1 MVKSISLTN
10 ILNPLNI
17 EVTQIRDAIPIN
29 KPKNAN
35 TFMKEMKE
43 RCLIEKRYV
52 RESNKGMRIYSVLSL
67 AGIDLNVVN
76 SLRK

>member
-1 MVKSISLTN
+1 MVKSMSLTN
-10 ILNPLNI
+10 NRNPLNI

-35 TFMKEMKE
+35 TLIKEMKE

-52 RESNKGMRIYSVLSL
+52 RAKNKGMRIYSVLSL

-76 SLRK
+76 SFRK

>member
-1 MVKSISLTN
+1 MSLTN
-10 ILNPLNI
+10 NRNPLNI
-17 EVTQIRDAIPIN
+17 EVTQISDAMPIN

-35 TFMKEMKE
+35 TLMKEMNE

-52 RESNKGMRIYSVLSL
+52 RDNNKGIRIYSVLSL

>member
-1 MVKSISLTN
+1 MSLTN
-10 ILNPLNI
+10 NRNPLNI
-17 EVTQIRDAIPIN
+17 EVTQISDAMPIN

-35 TFMKEMKE
+35 TLMKEMNE

-52 RESNKGMRIYSVLSL
+52 RDNNKGMRIYSVLSL

>member
-10 ILNPLNI
+10 NRNPLNI
-17 EVTQIRDAIPIN
+17 EVTQIRDAIPII

-35 TFMKEMKE
+35 TLIKEMKE

-52 RESNKGMRIYSVLSL
+52 RDNNKGMRITVF
-67 AGIDLNVVN
+67 
-76 SLRK
+76 

>member
-1 MVKSISLTN
+1 MVKSMSLTN
-10 ILNPLNI
+10 NRNPLNI
-17 EVTQIRDAIPIN
+17 EVTQIRDAMPIN

-35 TFMKEMKE
+35 TLIKDMKE

-52 RESNKGMRIYSVLSL
+52 RANNKGMRIYNVLSL

-76 SLRK
+76 SFRK

>member
-10 ILNPLNI
+10 NRNPLNI

-35 TFMKEMKE
+35 TLINEMKE

-52 RESNKGMRIYSVLSL
+52 RDNNKGMRIYNVLSL

-76 SLRK
+76 SFRK

>member
-1 MVKSISLTN
+1 MN
-10 ILNPLNI
+10 
-17 EVTQIRDAIPIN
+17 
-29 KPKNAN
+29 
-35 TFMKEMKE
+35 E

-52 RESNKGMRIYSVLSL
+52 RDNNKGMRIYSVLSL

>member
-10 ILNPLNI
+10 NRNPLNI

-35 TFMKEMKE
+35 TLINEMKE

-52 RESNKGMRIYSVLSL
+52 RDNNKGMRIYNVLSL